1 MSNKKK
7 YIGEVEE
14 AKADNSALKVNQGIE
29 QPPQVNPNFRKFKR
43 IKKDLTVSDY
53 VEGIVAGDVNILSQA
68 ITLVE
73 SRLAKHQEIA
83 QEIIKK
89 WLASEDLNKNIPE
102 PKPKK
107 IVNLND
113 KLIKMREEYPNAYMP
128 WEEKDDR
135 KLVKQFSSGKTI
147 EQLSVL
153 LGRHQGSI
161 KSRLKKHLGDDIFD
175 I

>member
-68 ITLVE
+68 ISFFSILT
-73 SRLAKHQEIA
+73 SNF
-83 QEIIKK
+83 
-89 WLASEDLNKNIPE
+89 LNS
-102 PKPKK
+102 
-107 IVNLND
+107 VFTNL
-113 KLIKMREEYPNAYMP
+113 
-128 WEEKDDR
+128 
-135 KLVKQFSSGKTI
+135 SS
-147 EQLSVL
+147 
-153 LGRHQGSI
+153 
-161 KSRLKKHLGDDIFD
+161 
-175 I
+175 